1 MKKTSMGQ
9 RLFACVAVGAFLYS
23 TPVFSQQVVKL
34 GYTGPLSG
42 GGALFGKNVLDG
54 MRMAADEI
62 NAEGWQVGGKPSKL
76 EIVSLDDKYNPAEAA
91 INAQRLV
98 QAEKT
103 PVILVAHSGGTFAL
117 QTANEK
123 QKYLLLSYSSV
134 PQVTASGNALT
145 WRIPPDFTSYIEPFT
160 RFAMGKFG
168 KKVGIAVGDH
178 DYAKAWSAAFRPAW
192 EAAGGTVVADNPM
205 SYNRAADFYSGV
217 SRVLAAK
224 PDVLLVGGASEPT
237 ALVIKQARE
246 LGFKGGFVIIDQA
259 KLDEIAKV
267 TGGYGPLEGAI
278 GLLPVIDDSSTAM
291 KAFVER
297 YRKLYA
303 GRDPSTE
310 VTLGYTGARATAQAM
325 KLASSV
331 TDASAIR
338 AQLDAAMKAMLR
350 AANPHGLAGV
360 DSRGN
365 SVGSLPVAVV
375 EGGRIR
381 EVKLVDLR

>member
-1 MKKTSMGQ
+1 MKMIPQGR
-9 RLFACVAVGAFLYS
+9 RLLACIAASALLVAC
-23 TPVFSQQVVKL
+23 PVFSQQVVKL

-54 MRMAADEI
+54 MRMAADDI
-62 NAEGWQVGGKPSKL
+62 NAEGWHIGGKPSKL
-76 EIVSLDDKYNPAEAA
+76 EIVSLDDKYNPAESA

-134 PQVTASGNALT
+134 PQITANGNTLT
-145 WRIPPDFTSYIEPFT
+145 WRIPPEFTTYIPPFT
-160 RFAMGKFG
+160 HYAMGKFG
-168 KKVGIAVGDH
+168 KKLGVAVGDH

-205 SYNRAADFYSGV
+205 PYNKAADFYSGV

-237 ALVIKQARE
+237 ALVIRQARE

-267 TGGYGPLEGAI
+267 TGGYGLLEGSI
-278 GLLPVIDDSSTAM
+278 GLLPVIDDSSSAM
-291 KAFVER
+291 KTFVDR
-297 YRKLYA
+297 YRKLYP
-303 GRDPSTE
+303 GRDPSSE
-310 VTLGYTGARATAQAM
+310 VTLGYTGVRATAEAM
-325 KLASSV
+325 KAASSA
-331 TDASAIR
+331 TDAAVIR
-338 AQLDAAMKAMLR
+338 TQLNSAMKAMSA
-350 AANPHGLAGV
+350 AANPHALSGV
-360 DSRGN
+360 DARGN
-365 SVGSLPVAVV
+365 SVGTLPVAVV
-375 EGGRIR
+375 EGGKVR
-381 EVKLVDLR
+381 EVKLADLR

>member
-1 MKKTSMGQ
+1 MKKILRGRCLLVCIAASALLLAGP
-9 RLFACVAVGAFLYS
+9 A
-23 TPVFSQQVVKL
+23 FSQQVVKL

-62 NAEGWQVGGKPSKL
+62 NAEGWQIGGKPSKL
-76 EIVSLDDKYNPAEAA
+76 EIVSLDDKYNPAESA

-103 PVILVAHSGGTFAL
+103 PVILVGHSGGTFAL

-134 PQVTASGNALT
+134 PQITASGNTLT
-145 WRIPPDFTSYIEPFT
+145 WRIPPEFTTYIQPFT
-160 RFAMGKFG
+160 HHAMGKFG
-168 KKVGIAVGDH
+168 KKLGIAVGDH
-178 DYAKAWSAAFRPAW
+178 DYAKAWGAAFRPAW
-192 EAAGGTVVADNPM
+192 EAEGGTVVADNPM

-267 TGGYGPLEGAI
+267 TGGYGPLEGSV
-278 GLLPVIDDSSTAM
+278 GLLPVTDDASSAM
-291 KAFVER
+291 KAFVAR
-297 YRKLYA
+297 YRKLYP

-325 KLASSV
+325 KAASS
-331 TDASAIR
+331 TADAVAIR
-338 AQLDAAMKAMLR
+338 AQLDAAMKAMAP
-350 AANPHGLAGV
+350 AANPHGLTGV
-360 DSRGN
+360 DARGN

-375 EGGRIR
+375 EGGKIR
-381 EVKLVDLR
+381 EVKLTELR

>member
-1 MKKTSMGQ
+1 MKKIPRGR
-9 RLFACVAVGAFLYS
+9 RLLACITASALLLAGPA
-23 TPVFSQQVVKL
+23 FSQQVVKL

-62 NAEGWQVGGKPSKL
+62 NAEGWQIEGKPSKL
-76 EIVSLDDKYNPAEAA
+76 EIVSLDDKYNPAESA

-98 QAEKT
+98 QADKT
-103 PVILVAHSGGTFAL
+103 SVILVGHSGGTFAL

-123 QKYLLLSYSSV
+123 QRYLLLSYSSV
-134 PQVTASGNALT
+134 PQVTASGNTLT
-145 WRIPPDFTSYIEPFT
+145 WRIPPEFTTYIEPFT
-160 RFAMGKFG
+160 RYAMGKFG

-178 DYAKAWSAAFRPAW
+178 DYAKAWSAAFRPVW
-192 EAAGGTVVADNPM
+192 QAAGGTVVADNPM

-217 SRVLAAK
+217 SRVLATK

-267 TGGYGPLEGAI
+267 TGGYGPLEGSV
-278 GLLPVIDDSSTAM
+278 GLLPVIDDASSAM
-291 KAFVER
+291 KGFVER
-297 YRKLYA
+297 YRKLYP

-325 KLASSV
+325 RAASS
-331 TDASAIR
+331 TADAVAIR
-338 AQLDAAMKAMLR
+338 AQLDTAVKALMP
-350 AANPHGLAGV
+350 AANPHGLTGV
-360 DSRGN
+360 DARGN
-365 SVGSLPVAVV
+365 SLGSLPVAVV
-375 EGGRIR
+375 EGGKIR
-381 EVKLVDLR
+381 EVKLAELR

>member
-1 MKKTSMGQ
+1 MNKSPMG
-9 RLFACVAVGAFLYS
+9 RVLFACVAAGAFLCS
-23 TPVFSQQVVKL
+23 TSALSQQVVKL

-62 NAEGWQVGGKPSKL
+62 NAQGWQVGGKPSKL

-123 QKYLLLSYSSV
+123 QKYLLLSYRSV
-134 PQVTASGNALT
+134 PQVTASGNTLT

-160 RFAMGKFG
+160 RYALGKFG
-168 KKVGIAVGDH
+168 KKIGIAVGDH

-192 EAAGGTVVADNPM
+192 EAAGGMVVADNPM

-267 TGGYGPLEGAI
+267 TGGYGPLEGSI
-278 GLLPVIDDSSTAM
+278 GLLPVIDDSSVAM

-297 YRKLYA
+297 FRKLNP
-303 GRDPSTE
+303 GREPSTE

-325 KLASSV
+325 TNASSV
-331 TDASAIR
+331 SDATAIR
-338 AQLDAAMKAMLR
+338 AQLDAALKAMPQ
-350 AANPHGLAGV
+350 AANPHGMAGV

-375 EGGRIR
+375 EGGKIR
-381 EVKLVDLR
+381 EVKLADLR

>member
-1 MKKTSMGQ
+1 MKKTPHGRRLLAGIAASTL
-9 RLFACVAVGAFLYS
+9 LFASQA
-23 TPVFSQQVVKL
+23 FSQQVVKL

-62 NAEGWQVGGKPSKL
+62 NAEGWQIGGKPSKL
-76 EIVSLDDKYNPAEAA
+76 EIVSLDDKYNPAESA

-103 PVILVAHSGGTFAL
+103 PVILVGHSGGTFAL

-134 PQVTASGNALT
+134 PQITANGNTLT
-145 WRIPPDFTSYIEPFT
+145 WRIPPDFTTYIQPFT
-160 RFAMGKFG
+160 HYAMGKYG
-168 KKVGIAVGDH
+168 KKLGIAVGDH
-178 DYAKAWSAAFRPAW
+178 DYAKAWSAAFRPTW

-267 TGGYGPLEGAI
+267 TGGYGLLEGSI
-278 GLLPVIDDSSTAM
+278 GLLPVVDDSSNAM

-297 YRKLYA
+297 YRKLYP
-303 GRDPSTE
+303 GRDPSSE
-310 VTLGYTGARATAQAM
+310 VTLGYTGVRATAEAM
-325 KLASSV
+325 KAASSA
-331 TDASAIR
+331 TDALAIR
-338 AQLDAAMKAMLR
+338 AQLNTAMKALSA
-350 AANPHGLAGV
+350 AANPHALSGV
-360 DSRGN
+360 DVRGN
-365 SVGSLPVAVV
+365 SIGAVPVALV
-375 EGGRIR
+375 EGGKVR
-381 EVKLVDLR
+381 EVKLMDLR

>member
-1 MKKTSMGQ
+1 
-9 RLFACVAVGAFLYS
+9 
-23 TPVFSQQVVKL
+23 
-34 GYTGPLSG
+34 
-42 GGALFGKNVLDG
+42 
-54 MRMAADEI
+54 
-62 NAEGWQVGGKPSKL
+62 
-76 EIVSLDDKYNPAEAA
+76 
-91 INAQRLV
+91 
-98 QAEKT
+98 
-103 PVILVAHSGGTFAL
+103 
-117 QTANEK
+117 
-123 QKYLLLSYSSV
+123 
-134 PQVTASGNALT
+134 
-145 WRIPPDFTSYIEPFT
+145 
-160 RFAMGKFG
+160 
-168 KKVGIAVGDH
+168 
-178 DYAKAWSAAFRPAW
+178 
-192 EAAGGTVVADNPM
+192 
-205 SYNRAADFYSGV
+205 
-217 SRVLAAK
+217 VLAAK

-338 AQLDAAMKAMLR
+338 AQLDAAMKAMPQ